1 VSELALTLVRLGFL
15 TLLWTFVLI
24 TVFALRRDLK
34 QPVEARPTGR
44 ERKPARGNRPPK
56 PPKVAKQQKVKGSKL
71 VVIEGPLNG
80 TVVPLGNVQIT
91 IGRAPDST
99 LIIDDDYASSRHAR
113 IYPSEG
119 SWVVEDLGST
129 NGTWIDRTRI
139 TSPTVLPVG
148 APLRIGRTTLQIQK

>member
-1 VSELALTLVRLGFL
+1 MSELALTLVRLGFL
-15 TLLWTFVLI
+15 TLLWTFVLV
-24 TVFALRRDLK
+24 TVLALRRDLR
-34 QPVEARPTGR
+34 QPAEARPAGR
-44 ERKPARGNRPPK
+44 ERKPARAARPPK

-80 TVVPLGNVQIT
+80 TVIPLGNVQIT

-148 APLRIGRTTLQIQK
+148 APLRVGRTTLQIQK